1 MRIRNVAFEAIM
13 LWGLWGLVAVVLFGL
28 VVLGFTALAVIYV
41 YEQNMMFSCIENG
54 GIWLKSYQVGCTY
67 PHG

>member
-1 MRIRNVAFEAIM
+1 MRIRNVDFETVMFGA
-13 LWGLWGLVAVVLFGL
+13 LWGLISVVLIGL
-28 VVLGFTALAVIYV
+28 IVIGFTALAAYA